1 MNPTLQ
7 RAVTSFYNLVY
18 EAQAFATTMARI
30 DTAETEHYA
39 GRIEGLNWVLD
50 RCQELEDMDTNLTP
64 TTLQRVLSEVK
75 SDLDHELS
83 VQRREKGRRA
93 DGRLQLPA
101 PGARGA
107 DPSGRCRADGR
118 GADAD
123 RCSAG
128 CRRGRR
134 GAGHHV
140 RRAAGLGLVH
150 AGS

>member
-18 EAQAFATTMARI
+18 EAQTFATTMARL
-30 DTAETEHYA
+30 DVADQEHYA

-64 TTLQRVLSEVK
+64 SALQRLLSDVK

-93 DGRLQLPA
+93 DGREEALTFVSDYLA
-101 PGARGA
+101 
-107 DPSGRCRADGR
+107 SLITVTEIE
-118 GADAD
+118 
-123 RCSAG
+123 SAKSS
-128 CRRGRR
+128 
-134 GAGHHV
+134 V
-140 RRAAGLGLVH
+140 
-150 AGS
+150 